1 VSAAL
6 ESWSPRIRP
15 MRDEDL
21 DVVWAIE
28 RRAYDYPWSRGIFID
43 CLRVP
48 YVCEILEE
56 GDQVLGYAI
65 MSLGGDEAHL
75 LNLCLDE
82 SAQGRGL
89 GKLVL
94 DHLMHRATLEGVR
107 VLYLEV
113 RPSNARAIKLYLRAG
128 FARIGVRRNY
138 YRAAGGREDA
148 LVLARAL

>member
-15 MRDEDL
+15 MGDEDL
-21 DVVWAIE
+21 DIVWAIE
-28 RRAYDYPWSRGIFID
+28 RRAYSYPWSRGIFID

-56 GDQVLGYAI
+56 HDQVLGYAV

-94 DHLMHRATLEGVR
+94 DHLMRRATLEGVR

-113 RPSNARAIKLYLRAG
+113 RPSNARAIKLYRGAG

>member
-21 DVVWAIE
+21 DIVWAIE
-28 RRAYDYPWSRGIFID
+28 RRAYNYPWSRGIFID

-56 GDQVLGYAI
+56 RDQVLGYAI

-89 GKLVL
+89 GTLVL
-94 DHLMHRATLEGVR
+94 DHLMRRATLEGVR

-113 RPSNARAIKLYLRAG
+113 RPSNARAISLYRRAG

-148 LVLARAL
+148 LVLARSL

>member
-1 VSAAL
+1 MSAAL
-6 ESWSPRIRP
+6 ESWPPRIRP

-21 DVVWAIE
+21 DAVWAIE
-28 RRAYDYPWSRGIFID
+28 RRAYGYPWTRGIFID

-56 GDQVLGYAI
+56 GDQVVGYAI

-75 LNLCLDE
+75 LNLCLDD
-82 SAQGRGL
+82 AARGRGMGTL
-89 GKLVL
+89 ML
-94 DHLMHRATLEGVR
+94 DHLMQRATREGVG

-113 RPSNARAIKLYLRAG
+113 RPSNLRAIALYRRAG

-138 YRAAGGREDA
+138 YRAATGREDA
-148 LVLARAL
+148 LVFARAL

>member
-1 VSAAL
+1 
-6 ESWSPRIRP
+6 

-21 DVVWAIE
+21 DIVLAIE
-28 RRAYDYPWSRGIFID
+28 RRAYGYPWSRGIFID

-94 DHLMHRATLEGVR
+94 DHLMRRATLEGVR

-113 RPSNARAIKLYLRAG
+113 RPSNARAIKLYRRAG

-138 YRAAGGREDA
+138 YRAAAGREDA
-148 LVLARAL
+148 LVLARSL

>member
-1 VSAAL
+1 MSVAV
-6 ESWSPRIRP
+6 ETWPPRIRP

-21 DVVWAIE
+21 DIVWAIE
-28 RRAYDYPWSRGIFID
+28 RRAYSYPWSRGIFVD

-48 YVCEILEE
+48 YMCEILEQS
-56 GDQVLGYAI
+56 DQPIGYAI
-65 MSLGGDEAHL
+65 MSLAGDEAHL

-82 SAQGRGL
+82 SARGCGL
-89 GKLVL
+89 GTMLL
-94 DHLMHRATLEGVR
+94 EHLIQRATAEGVR

-113 RPSNARAIKLYLRAG
+113 RPSNARALLLYRRAG

-148 LVLARAL
+148 LVLAKPL

>member
-15 MRDEDL
+15 MGDEDL
-21 DVVWAIE
+21 DIVWAIE

-48 YVCEILEE
+48 YVCELLEE

-82 SAQGRGL
+82 SARGRGL
-89 GKLVL
+89 GELML
-94 DHLMHRATLEGVR
+94 DHLTRRATLEGVR

-113 RPSNARAIKLYLRAG
+113 RPSNARAIRLYRRAG

-138 YRAAGGREDA
+138 YRAAAGREDA
-148 LVLARAL
+148 LVLARSL